1 MVQSLEEVAKALELP
16 IREPTNVA
24 LDCYVQTKPEQLL
37 EVVKK
42 LKNEY
47 GVHHLSV
54 VTAYDAED
62 GYHLLY
68 PFSVPLEDGM
78 WGKLIL
84 DVTLD
89 KANPVVVSVEPE
101 IPGARLFEREA
112 FDMLGIQFQGLSD
125 HRRLLTADI
134 MPPDLFP
141 LKKEH
146 SYQDI
151 RERLAE
157 EAEKR
162 RSELE

>member
-1 MVQSLEEVAKALELP
+1 MVQSLEEVAKALGLP

-24 LDCYVQTKPEQLL
+24 LDCYVQVKPEELVEIVQ
-37 EVVKK
+37 K
-42 LKNEY
+42 LKSEY

-54 VTAYDAED
+54 ITAYDAD
-62 GYHLLY
+62 NGYHLLY
-68 PFSVPLEDGM
+68 PFSVALEDGS

-89 KANPVVVSVEPE
+89 KKNPAVDSITGEV
-101 IPGARLFEREA
+101 IGAVFYEREA
-112 FDMLGIQFQGLSD
+112 FDMLGIQFRGHPD
-125 HRRLLTADI
+125 HRRLLSADI

-141 LKKEH
+141 LRKEH
-146 SYQDI
+146 TYQAI

-162 RSELE
+162 RNE